1 MGLPGRYRFTQC
13 RNAIP
18 GLFPI
23 FSSLHSVAPHN
34 MKRNN
39 PMDAIGVRIVDN
51 ATVLP
56 RETG

>member
-1 MGLPGRYRFTQC
+1 MGLPGMIQVHPMPKCHSRPVPY
-13 RNAIP
+13 
-18 GLFPI
+18 I
-23 FSSLHSVAPHN
+23 FLAAFGGTAQHE
-34 MKRNN
+34 RNN